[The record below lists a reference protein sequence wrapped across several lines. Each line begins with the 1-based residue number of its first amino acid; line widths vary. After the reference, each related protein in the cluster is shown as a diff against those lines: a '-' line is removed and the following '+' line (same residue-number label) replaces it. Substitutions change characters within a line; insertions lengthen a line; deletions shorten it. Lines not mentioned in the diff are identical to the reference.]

1 MSTSLQ
7 IRPDFEAYCLLAK
20 RLPMVPVVARF
31 VADEI
36 TPVGA
41 YAMLAGDR
49 PGFLFE
55 SAEGG
60 ERWGRYSFLGRNPFG
75 WISSKGER
83 VELLGEPLQELASSL
98 EGDVPLGQG
107 ALACCE
113 SLLAAL
119 TGSPG
124 TQALLEA
131 HIGGLGPFHGGLVGH
146 LGYDVVREVERLG
159 PPPKPANLEAEK
171 VPDVML
177 ALVSDLVVFDHWRQS
192 LTLVAN
198 TIAPREPSVH
208 SLASSYDAAVARIS
222 AMVQDLSG
230 AGQGSTLKARLWPL
244 PLQGERH
251 ALLENVS
258 GSFRREDYLEAVRR
272 AKEYIFAGD
281 IFQVVL
287 SQRFDFELEAHPFEV
302 YRALRV
308 LNPSSYLYY
317 LREPD
322 ALIVGSSPEPL
333 VRLREGVVTSR
344 PIAGSRPRG
353 ADEVEDQKLGEEL
366 AQDPKELAEHVML
379 VDLARNDLGKVSQ
392 FGSVRVEELMT
403 IERYSHIMHLT
414 SQVSGSL
421 REGLGPLDVL
431 RATLPAGTVSGA
443 PKVRAMQI
451 IDELEP
457 VKRGPYAGVVGYLDL
472 QGNMDMAIAIRTM
485 VATPKEEGF
494 HAFVQAGGG
503 IVADSDPEREDAEC
517 HQKAAALLAAAK
529 LASSWRSLGRAG

>member
-1 MSTSLQ
+1 
-7 IRPDFEAYCLLAK
+7 
-20 RLPMVPVVARF
+20 MVPVVARF

-41 YAMLAGDR
+41 YSILAGDL

-75 WISSKGER
+75 WIYSKEGK
-83 VELLGEPLQELASSL
+83 VALIGEPLRELASSL
-98 EGDVPLGQG
+98 GVEVAASQG
-107 ALACCE
+107 ALGYCE
-113 SLLAAL
+113 RLLGAL
-119 TGSPG
+119 TGPTG
-124 TQALLEA
+124 QQALLEA
-131 HIGGLGPFHGGLVGH
+131 HVGDLGPFHGGLVGH
-146 LGYDVVREVERLG
+146 LGYDVVREVEKLG
-159 PPPKPANLEAEK
+159 PPPMPANPQAEII
-171 VPDVML
+171 PDVML

-198 TIAPREPSVH
+198 TISPQDQSKG
-208 SLASSYDAAVARIS
+208 SLESAYDSAVARIS
-222 AMVQDLSG
+222 AMAEELSG
-230 AGQGSTLKARLWPL
+230 SRLQATKEAKLWPL
-244 PLQGERH
+244 PLRTERH
-251 ALLENVS
+251 ALLEEVS
-258 GSFRREDYLEAVRR
+258 GSFEREDYLDAVRR
-272 AKEYIFAGD
+272 AKEHILAGD

-287 SQRFDFELEAHPFEV
+287 SQRFDFELAAHPFEV

-317 LREPD
+317 LSEPD
-322 ALIVGSSPEPL
+322 AIIVGSSPEPL
-333 VRLREGVVTSR
+333 VRLRDGVVTSR

-353 ADEVEDQKLGEEL
+353 ADEAEDRKLGEEL

-379 VDLARNDLGKVSQ
+379 VDLARNDLGKVSN

-414 SQVSGSL
+414 SQVSGDL
-421 REGLGPLDVL
+421 REGLGPIDVL

-485 VATPKEEGF
+485 VATPLGDGF

-517 HQKAAALLAAAK
+517 HQKAAAVLAAAK
-529 LASSWRSLGRAG
+529 LASGWRSLAREG

>member
-1 MSTSLQ
+1 MSTGFQ
-7 IRPDFEAYCLLAK
+7 IRPNFEAYCVLAK
-20 RLPMVPVVARF
+20 KLPVVPVVARF

-36 TPVGA
+36 TPVSA
-41 YAMLAGDR
+41 YNVLAGDA

-75 WISSKGER
+75 WISSKDEKL
-83 VELLGEPLQELASSL
+83 ELLGEPLQELASTLGVDRPS
-98 EGDVPLGQG
+98 GQG
-107 ALACCE
+107 ALAFCE

-119 TGSPG
+119 TRSSG
-124 TQALLEA
+124 TQSLLET
-131 HIGGLGPFHGGLVGH
+131 HVGDLGPFHGGLVGH

-159 PPPKPANLEAEK
+159 QPPMPANSQAEQ

-198 TIAPREPSVH
+198 TISPREH
-208 SLASSYDAAVARIS
+208 SKGSLESSYDSAVARIF
-222 AMVQDLSG
+222 AMTKELSG
-230 AGQGSTLKARLWPL
+230 SWADSTRNPSLWPL
-244 PLQGERH
+244 PFQREPH
-251 ALLENVS
+251 ALLEKVS
-258 GSFRREDYLEAVRR
+258 GSFQREEYLEAVRR

-317 LREPD
+317 VHEPH
-322 ALIVGSSPEPL
+322 AIIVGSSPEPL
-333 VRLREGVVTSR
+333 VRLRNGVVTSR

-353 ADEVEDQKLGEEL
+353 ADEAEDQKLGEEL
-366 AQDPKELAEHVML
+366 AQDPKERAEHVML
-379 VDLARNDLGKVSQ
+379 VDLARNDVGKVSK

-414 SQVSGSL
+414 SQVSGTL

-472 QGNMDMAIAIRTM
+472 HGNMDMAIAIRTM
-485 VATPKEEGF
+485 IATRGEEGY

-529 LASSWRSLGRAG
+529 LASAWRSLGQRG